1 MPAVRPIGHEDRLS
15 IVDHLDELRS
25 RLILCIVFFC
35 VAFAFCYAENG
46 RILTIVNKP
55 FADAQTAGSNKSS
68 QEQTRRF
75 DQAVGKASGQLSV
88 ALGALQGTV
97 RNLAAQPGVS
107 AAERAQAART
117 VTEVTRASKA
127 FAVAAHATPTGT
139 GRKPVT
145 LGVAEPFVATFTV
158 AGYAAL
164 LLSLPFILYQLYAFI
179 LPAFSPSERRVALP
193 LMLMVPLL
201 FIAGVLFGYRV
212 ALPRAVSFLQ
222 NFNSDKFDI
231 FIQAQVYYK
240 FVVLFLALMG
250 LIFQI
255 PVAVLALTRAGIVN
269 ARILWDRQGYVILG
283 ISIVAAVATPTPDP
297 ITMIVTMLPLILL
310 FELSIGLAYLFQP
323 KSGTITGR
331 WAEWWDE
338 RDSDDEPP
346 PPAAGGDVAA
356 GAAEGRAPVS

>member
-1 MPAVRPIGHEDRLS
+1 MPAVKPIGHEDRLS
-15 IVDHLDELRS
+15 IVDPLDELRS
-25 RLILCIVFFC
+25 RLILCIIVFV

-46 RILTIVNKP
+46 AILRIVNKP
-55 FADAQTAGSNKSS
+55 FTEAQNSTKNKSS
-68 QEQTRRF
+68 QQETARF
-75 DQAVGKASGQLSV
+75 EKALGAASGQLSV
-88 ALGALQGTV
+88 TLSSLQRTV
-97 RNLAAQPGVS
+97 GNLASQPGVS
-107 AAERAQAART
+107 AAQRAQAAAS
-117 VTEVTRASKA
+117 VAELARASKA
-127 FAVAAHATPTGT
+127 FGLAHAATPRNN

-164 LLSLPFILYQLYAFI
+164 LLSLPFILYQLYAFL
-179 LPAFSPSERRVALP
+179 LPAFSPSERKVALP
-193 LMLMVPLL
+193 LMLLVPVL
-201 FIAGVLFGYRV
+201 FIAGVLFGYLV
-212 ALPRAVSFLQ
+212 ALPRAVGFLQ

-231 FIQAQVYYK
+231 LIQAQVYYK

-269 ARILWDRQGYVILG
+269 ARILWQRQGYVILG

-297 ITMIVTMLPLILL
+297 ITMIVTMLPLIIL
-310 FELSIGLAYLFQP
+310 FELSIGLAYIFQP

-338 RDSDDEPP
+338 REHEDDEPP
-346 PPAAGGDVAA
+346 PDVDGAAA
-356 GAAEGRAPVS
+356 GATEDRAPVS

>member
-1 MPAVRPIGHEDRLS
+1 MPAIRPIGHEDRLS

-25 RLILCIVFFC
+25 RLILIIIFFC

-46 RILTIVNKP
+46 AILHIVNKP
-55 FADAQTAGSNKSS
+55 FADAQNSSANKSS
-68 QEQTRRF
+68 QQQTARF
-75 DQAVGKASGQLSV
+75 DKALGAASGQLSV
-88 ALGALQGTV
+88 TLAALQRTV
-97 RNLAAQPGVS
+97 RDLATKPGVS
-107 AAERAQAART
+107 QAERAQATVTAAAAART
-117 VTEVTRASKA
+117 AKA
-127 FAVAAHATPTGT
+127 FAAAHAATPTDNGK
-139 GRKPVT
+139 KPVT

-164 LLSLPFILYQLYAFI
+164 LLSLPFILYELYAFI

-193 LMLMVPLL
+193 LMLLVPVL
-201 FIAGVLFGYRV
+201 FITGVLFGYFV
-212 ALPRAVSFLQ
+212 ALPRAVTFLQ

-240 FVVLFLALMG
+240 FVVIFLALMG

-269 ARILWDRQGYVILG
+269 ARILWQRQGYVILA

-310 FELSIGLAYLFQP
+310 YELSIGLAFIFQP
-323 KSGTITGR
+323 KGGTITGR

-338 RDSDDEPP
+338 RDTDSDDRAP
-346 PPAAGGDVAA
+346 A
-356 GAAEGRAPVS
+356 GATGDRAPVS